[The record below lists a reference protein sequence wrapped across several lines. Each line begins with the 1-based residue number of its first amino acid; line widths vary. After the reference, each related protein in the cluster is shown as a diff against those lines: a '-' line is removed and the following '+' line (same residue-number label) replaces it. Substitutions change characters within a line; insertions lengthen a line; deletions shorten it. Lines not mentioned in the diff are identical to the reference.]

1 MFSIKRIADKKMVD
15 EKFTYQIQNVVGTV
29 KTDIEE
35 NMDLPRIAGK
45 YPDVEYNPEKFPG
58 LVMRNREPKATTLV
72 FSNGKMVIT
81 GMKHSEEADEVV
93 SKTIRRISKI
103 GIKIS
108 NPRVTIQNIVAS
120 GDINCSIDLN
130 LASVVMDNAMYEPEV
145 FPGLIYRMAKPKTV
159 FLLFS
164 TGKIVCTGAKNKE
177 MVAKACGNV
186 YEDVRKYGVALEPGE
201 EREFT
206 DDDDFGEF
214 GEEGFF

>member
-1 MFSIKRIADKKMVD
+1 MVEEKMVEEKIAED

-29 KTDIEE
+29 KTDIKE
-35 NMDLPRIAGK
+35 NMDLLRIAGK
-45 YPDVEYNPEKFPG
+45 YPDVEYNPDKFPG
-58 LVMRNREPKATTLV
+58 LVMRNQEPKATTLV

-81 GMKHSEEADEVV
+81 GMKHSDEADRVV
-93 SKTIRRISKI
+93 SKVIARISKI
-103 GIKIS
+103 GIEIS
-108 NPRVTIQNIVAS
+108 NPKVTIQNIVAS

-145 FPGLIYRMAKPKTV
+145 FPGLIYRMAEPKTV

-186 YEDVRKYGVALEPGE
+186 YDDVRKYGVALEPGE

-214 GEEGFF
+214 GGEGFF